1 MIISEKIKAA
11 KKRINELNILIELW
25 SKTYVKTKK
34 P

>member
-25 SKTYVKTKK
+25 SKTYIKTKK

>member
-11 KKRINELNILIELW
+11 KKRINELNILIEFW
-25 SKTYVKTKK
+25 SKTYIKTKK

>member
-25 SKTYVKTKK
+25 SNTYIKTKK

>member
-1 MIISEKIKAA
+1 MITSEKIKAA

>member
-25 SKTYVKTKK
+25 SKTNVKTKK